1 MTEARGTGSKSVLRP
16 PVIRP
21 ARMDD
26 LATLVG
32 IEAAA
37 GAAFRKLGMNAVADD
52 DPGSVEDLEP
62 YAETGRAFVAVDSED
77 RPVGYLLVDAVDG
90 AAHIEQVSV
99 HPDHARRRI
108 GRALIERAA
117 SWARSR
123 GLGALTLT
131 TYLEVPWNGPYYERL
146 GFSYLATE
154 EETPGLR
161 AVRKREQAGGLDA
174 WPRAC
179 MRLPLR
185 SRG

>member
-1 MTEARGTGSKSVLRP
+1 
-16 PVIRP
+16 
-21 ARMDD
+21 MDD

-37 GAAFRKLGMNAVADD
+37 GAAFRDLGMDAVADD
-52 DPGSVEDLEP
+52 DPGSVEDLAP
-62 YAETGRAFVAVDSED
+62 YAEAGRAFVAVDTED
-77 RPVGYLLVDAVDG
+77 RPVGYLLVDALDG

-108 GRALIERAA
+108 GCALIEHAA
-117 SWARSR
+117 WWARSR
-123 GLGALTLT
+123 RLGALTLT

-146 GFSYLATE
+146 GFSYLAAE

-161 AVRKREQAGGLDA
+161 AIRIREQARGLDA

-179 MRLPLR
+179 MRLPLQ

>member
-1 MTEARGTGSKSVLRP
+1 
-16 PVIRP
+16 
-21 ARMDD
+21 MD
-26 LATLVG
+26 T
-32 IEAAA
+32 
-37 GAAFRKLGMNAVADD
+37 
-52 DPGSVEDLEP
+52 
-62 YAETGRAFVAVDSED
+62 ED

-117 SWARSR
+117 WWARSR

-131 TYLEVPWNGPYYERL
+131 TYPEVPWNGPYYERL
-146 GFSYLATE
+146 GFSYLAAE

-161 AVRKREQAGGLDA
+161 AIRKREQARGLDA

-179 MRLPLR
+179 MRLPLL